1 MPIQVLLVDDASL
14 FCEILK
20 DRLEVEQGIEVVGI
34 AIDGQDAVAQ
44 VEQLH
49 PDIVLMDIQMPVM
62 GGCQATRLIAQNYPR
77 VKVVMLST
85 FNRKAYVEEATQAG
99 AWGYLVKSMKYEDLF
114 YAIHRINQGHR
125 VFCRESFSRIHLEE
139 SLGTSNPPFEVS
151 GLTQREQEV
160 LNLVVSGLQN
170 IQIGDRLNLSEATV
184 KYHVSKLLKHFHL
197 RSRTQLISHLYRLQ
211 SQS

>member
-20 DRLEVEQGIEVVGI
+20 DRLEVERGIEVVGI

-85 FNRKAYVEEATQAG
+85 FNRKVYVEEATQAG
-99 AWGYLVKSMKYEDLF
+99 AWGYLVKSMKYEDLLSTG
-114 YAIHRINQGHR
+114 Q
-125 VFCRESFSRIHLEE
+125 
-139 SLGTSNPPFEVS
+139 
-151 GLTQREQEV
+151 
-160 LNLVVSGLQN
+160 NLQK
-170 IQIGDRLNLSEATV
+170 AA
-184 KYHVSKLLKHFHL
+184 
-197 RSRTQLISHLYRLQ
+197 
-211 SQS
+211 